1 MPYPTGLTFNIL
13 RFDILLSSSYRLPIL
28 KEVPIEML
36 MNTPD
41 AFTPD
46 GQWVIG
52 KKRVLSTKEEL
63 VHARY
68 TLYEFVY

>member
-1 MPYPTGLTFNIL
+1 MQDFANTIPYPTGLRFN
-13 RFDILLSSSYRLPIL
+13 ILLSSSYRLPIL

-52 KKRVLSTKEEL
+52 KKRALQKKN
-63 VHARY
+63 
-68 TLYEFVY
+68 